1 MKTITAI
8 IKGKW
13 INHPNYS
20 IPAIV
25 YIKGLLFTVYDDK
38 YLKFILVDYSYNII
52 ELKYSPKK
60 KIIHNSELIKYDLNM
75 VKT

>member
-13 INHPNYS
+13 INHPHYS

-25 YIKGLLFTVYDDK
+25 YKKGLLFT
-38 YLKFILVDYSYNII
+38 INYNIYNI
-52 ELKYSPKK
+52 Y
-60 KIIHNSELIKYDLNM
+60 N
-75 VKT
+75 